1 MVKSN
6 PLTQHYKH
14 EWAGVAFVWLTVWL
28 PDRTLSGNAGGIS
41 VFAGSA
47 VAVCIRFFLASHER
61 RHAYDI
67 DLTFTYLCVRIL
79 MYSERPRQNER
90 ETQMAIHT
98 LSVEINY
105 RNGDK
110 LNPIYECHSVEKFEE
125 FVAWHK
131 ANLPMNTTT
140 LLKAYDYNTTT
151 PELTEMIIK

>member
-1 MVKSN
+1 M
-6 PLTQHYKH
+6 
-14 EWAGVAFVWLTVWL
+14 AFVWLTVWL
-28 PDRTLSGNAGGIS
+28 PDRTLSGNARGFS
-41 VFAGSA
+41 VFAVSA

-98 LSVEINY
+98 LSVEIHY
-105 RNGDK
+105 QDSRPTLK
-110 LNPIYECHSVEKFEE
+110 PIYECHSVEKFEE